1 VAIEFERSFMATV
14 FTAATN
20 MSVLHW
26 AGAGEELMSQPGEG
40 VEQSP
45 AAPVLGG
52 HLVAQELRRQGVEV
66 VFCVPGESYLDIL
79 DGLMAEPSP
88 RLISCRHEAAAAN
101 MAVAVGK
108 ATGRPGVCLVSRGP
122 GAMHAS
128 IAVHIAYQDSA
139 PLLLLVGQVPRE
151 DLNREAFQEMD
162 YARVFSSTAKWVV
175 EVIDPERLTETL
187 SAAFHVAV
195 SGRPGPVVVVLPEDV
210 LAARVAPA
218 PTAPVA
224 GVSSGVDLAA
234 VERVAG
240 LLTIARRPL
249 LIAGATGWSQ
259 AVADQLRQL
268 AERLRLPVMA
278 SFRAQDVL
286 DNRSPVY
293 AGALGVG
300 SPASAQEGVR
310 AADLLIAVGTRL
322 DEMTAGAYRLLSP
335 ADRGRPLVM
344 VHPGAEELGRVFD
357 PTVKVAATPAAFLAA
372 LGDRTPGDSADRGSW
387 AEGLREGYE
396 RSRQGTVAGEV
407 DLARIVRHAS
417 EALPEDTPITNG
429 AGSYTAFVHRYH
441 QFKRFGTQLAP
452 VAGAMG
458 FGVPAAI
465 AAMALKPG
473 RKAVCYAG
481 DGCFLMSGQELA
493 TAVQYGLPIIVI
505 VVNNSSYGSIR
516 VHQDRRF
523 PGRAVGTDL
532 VNPDFVAYARSFGAE
547 GELVTTTD
555 QFAAGLDRAL
565 RSAVPYLIEV
575 RVSGVHS
582 LPS

>member
-1 VAIEFERSFMATV
+1 
-14 FTAATN
+14 
-20 MSVLHW
+20 
-26 AGAGEELMSQPGEG
+26 MSQPGEG
-40 VEQSP
+40 EAQSP
-45 AAPVLGG
+45 AAPVPGG
-52 HLVAQELRRQGVEV
+52 HLVAEELRRQGVEV

-79 DGLMAEPSP
+79 DGLLMSTSP

-108 ATGRPGVCLVSRGP
+108 ATGRPGVCIVSRGP
-122 GAMHAS
+122 GAMHAA
-128 IAVHIAYQDSA
+128 IGVHIAHQDSV
-139 PLLLLVGQVPRE
+139 PMLLLIGQVPRE

-162 YARVFSSTAKWVV
+162 YGRVFGSTAKWVV
-175 EVIDPERLTETL
+175 QVIDPRRLTETL
-187 SAAFHVAV
+187 SAAFHIAV

-210 LAARVAPA
+210 LAAPVAPTRT
-218 PTAPVA
+218 PPVVR
-224 GVSSGVDLAA
+224 VSSGVDPAAVDRVADLLAA
-234 VERVAG
+234 
-240 LLTIARRPL
+240 ARRPL

-259 AVADQLRQL
+259 AVADQLRHL
-268 AERLRLPVMA
+268 AERLRLPVVA

-286 DNRSPVY
+286 DNRSPAY

-300 SPASAQEGVR
+300 APASAQEGVR
-310 AADLLIAVGTRL
+310 AADLLVAVGTRL
-322 DEMTAGAYRLLSP
+322 DEMTAGAYHLLSP

-357 PTVKVAATPAAFLAA
+357 PTVKVAASAGSFLAQ
-372 LGDRTPGDSADRGSW
+372 LGERTPGGAADRGAW
-387 AEGLREGYE
+387 ADGLRQGYE
-396 RSRQGTVAGEV
+396 RSRQGTGEGDV
-407 DLARIVRHAS
+407 DLAAIVRHAS
-417 EALPEDTPITNG
+417 DALHEDTPITNG

-465 AAMALKPG
+465 AAMALNPG

-493 TAVQYGLPIIVI
+493 TAVQYRLPIIVI

-523 PGRAVGTDL
+523 PGRALGTDL
-532 VNPDFVAYARSFGAE
+532 TNPDFVAYARAFGAQ
-547 GELVTTTD
+547 GELVTKTD
-555 QFAAGLDRAL
+555 QFPAGLERAQQ
-565 RSAVPYLIEV
+565 STVPYLIEV
-575 RVSGVHS
+575 RIAGVSS